1 MSARRE
7 YEMTFKVSGSLGK
20 EFTTSFRNASNEMK
34 TLQTTMQNVNT
45 TLKDINAYKR
55 QSDAIKSNEERLERL
70 QKRHQ
75 ELQQA
80 MQNTSE
86 PSEHLCAQ
94 MERNE
99 RQIQTLCDTIG
110 DQNKKLRTMGE
121 ELEKAG
127 VNTDD
132 LATKT
137 EHLKNT
143 YAGLEKSKRFI
154 TEIND
159 ALDDQKAKLHA
170 ATTELATTTAG
181 VAAIAGGAYALTG
194 AQAKDFETAFAGVQ
208 KTVDATEAEF
218 QELRKGIIDM
228 SQTDVTATAVE
239 IAAVAES
246 AGQLGIQTENIL
258 EFSNVIIDLSESTN
272 LAAEQGASDLAK
284 FANITKMSQNNFDEL
299 GSTIVDLGNNFA
311 TTEADIVDMGIRLAS
326 TGELTG
332 LSEAEIMAMAT
343 ALSSLGIEAEAG
355 GTAASK
361 LLKKFELAFATGEM
375 EEYAS
380 VAGMTEEAFASLYS
394 DSSLAAISAFTKG
407 LTDEERNGRSA
418 IQILEEMEI
427 KEVRLS
433 NAVLALATSDDILT
447 KAVDTANKAWEEN
460 TALTIEAEKRYA
472 TTESRM
478 DMAKNSVEN
487 LGIVLGDMMLP
498 LIKEGADNLTE
509 WAMSAQ
515 RWVTENQETVAQVA
529 DLAVK
534 VGGAVLAFK
543 TMKVAYHGLN
553 TAGLTVVNGVNKIR
567 TAIKAA
573 DVAAKG
579 SKLSTFT
586 QSLTGLKGKAASYVA
601 AGSATVVAIAAIT
614 TAVWAWVEA
623 EKAAGAARIG
633 AQLFDN
639 DLPKIEDYTEALKD
653 STSTTLKFAEEVNA
667 TETELQDVAYEMSQA
682 RADVELYGHSLRT
695 EAILTPEEA
704 EALKQPFSDL
714 VGYLEDDFEMR
725 YTTVFD
731 AFSRAASDVATN
743 LGVDIA
749 TISSTLDTFKSK
761 YTGSLSDSEQVVNNL
776 FTKRSEGGV
785 LTTDELNQL
794 RTEMAYIADLSAN
807 ESLAHA
813 NYELKTTEIQGMD
826 FGNNKELAIQNVQE
840 LVQYGQEY
848 LTEID
853 AAQQSLNQNYEVLR
867 DKAATMLE
875 HGKMTQDEYDLQI
888 QNLNLAQ
895 GVTYEA
901 YLANRE
907 EFTTELQNTAT
918 MLLNQ
923 VDSAIANEIQANGTN
938 FWDNVVGTFGAYFSG
953 QTTGSFT
960 RDQAMYAKKNA
971 IDGYT
976 AEFSDLVA
984 EINKIN
990 STAQITP
997 IPIPIEFVGISG
1009 VTTESE
1015 ATYNPGLPQYA
1026 SGTNSAP
1033 PGFALVGEEGP
1044 ELVQFGG
1051 GERVYTASETRGILT
1066 SEAGGISVTINQSVS
1081 LGAGTTS
1088 EMVGEM
1094 NDDLTEKIKVVI
1106 IDILENQRRNAYA

>member
-7 YEMTFKVSGSLGK
+7 YEMTFKVNGSLGK
-20 EFTTSFRNASNEMK
+20 EFTTSFRNASTEMK
-34 TLQTTMQNVNT
+34 TLQTTMKNVNT

-55 QSDAIKSNEERLERL
+55 QSDAIKSNEERLEKL
-70 QKRHQ
+70 QKQHQ

-80 MQNTSE
+80 MQNTSN
-86 PSEHLCAQ
+86 PSEQLRSQ
-94 MERNE
+94 LERNE

-110 DQNKKLRTMGE
+110 VQNRELRTMGE
-121 ELEKAG
+121 VLEEAG
-127 VNTDD
+127 INTDD

-137 EHLKNT
+137 EQLKKN
-143 YAGLEKSKRFI
+143 YADLENSKRFI

-194 AQAKDFETAFAGVQ
+194 EQAKDFETAFTGVQ
-208 KTVDATEAEF
+208 KTVDATAEEF
-218 QELRKGIIDM
+218 QELREGIIDM

-272 LAAEQGASDLAK
+272 LAAEQGASALAK
-284 FANITKMSQNNFDEL
+284 FANITKMSQDNFDEL

-361 LLKKFELAFATGEM
+361 LLKQFEVAFATGQM

-394 DSSLAAISAFTKG
+394 DSSLAAISAFAKG

-447 KAVDTANKAWEEN
+447 KAVDTANEAWEEN

-498 LIKEGADNLTE
+498 LIKEGADNITE

-534 VGGAVLAFK
+534 VGGAVIAFK

-553 TAGLTVVNGVNKIR
+553 TAGLTVVKGVGKVNA
-567 TAIKAA
+567 AIKATTA
-573 DVAAKG
+573 AAKG
-579 SKLSTFT
+579 AKLSTFAS
-586 QSLTGLKGKAASYVA
+586 SLTGLTSNA
-601 AGSATVVAIAAIT
+601 AGFVAVGSAAVVVMAAIAA
-614 TAVWAWVEA
+614 AVWADHEA
-623 EKAAGAARIG
+623 VMALRKEFADG
-633 AQLFDN
+633 QLFEN
-639 DLPKIEDYTEALKD
+639 GLPKLEDYTEALKD
-653 STSTTLKFAEEVNA
+653 STSITLKFAEEVNA
-667 TETELQDVAYEMSQA
+667 TETELQDIAYEMSLA
-682 RADVELYGHSLRT
+682 RAEVNLYGYSLRT
-695 EAILTPEEA
+695 EATLSPEEA
-704 EALKQPFSDL
+704 AALKQPFSDL
-714 VGYLEDDFEMR
+714 VGYLEEDFTVQ

-731 AFSRAASDVATN
+731 AFSRAASDVATD

-761 YTGSLSDSEQVVNNL
+761 YTGSLSDSEQTVNEL
-776 FTKRSEGGV
+776 LTKRSEGGV
-785 LTTDELNQL
+785 LTTAELDQL
-794 RTEMAYIADLSAN
+794 RTEMAYIADLSAD
-807 ESLAHA
+807 ESVAHD
-813 NYELKTTEIQGMD
+813 NYEQKAAQIQGMD
-826 FGNNKELAIQNVQE
+826 FGDNKELAIQNIQE
-840 LVQYGQEY
+840 LTQYGQEY

-853 AAQQSLNQNYEVLR
+853 AAQQNLNRYYDDLR

-875 HGKMTQDEYDLQI
+875 YGKINQAEYDTEI

-907 EFTTELQNTAT
+907 EFTTELQNTVDT
-918 MLLNQ
+918 LRTQ
-923 VDSAIANEIQANGTN
+923 VDDAVTGAVDASGTSFADNWVGSLGAWGN
-938 FWDNVVGTFGAYFSG
+938 FFTGKGFSG
-953 QTTGSFT
+953 QSDLA
-960 RDQAMYAKKNA
+960 RSNA
-971 IDGYT
+971 INETRKLYSGIID
-976 AEFSDLVA
+976 
-984 EINKIN
+984 EINN
-990 STAQITP
+990 LSGTAQLDP
-997 IPIPIEFVGISG
+997 VYLPIEVASTLDF
-1009 VTTESE
+1009 
-1015 ATYNPGLPQYA
+1015 ATNTGTDIPQYA

-1044 ELVQFGG
+1044 ELIQFGG
-1051 GERVYTASETRGILT
+1051 GERVYTASETKGILT

-1106 IDILENQRRNAYA
+1106 IDLLENQRRNAYA